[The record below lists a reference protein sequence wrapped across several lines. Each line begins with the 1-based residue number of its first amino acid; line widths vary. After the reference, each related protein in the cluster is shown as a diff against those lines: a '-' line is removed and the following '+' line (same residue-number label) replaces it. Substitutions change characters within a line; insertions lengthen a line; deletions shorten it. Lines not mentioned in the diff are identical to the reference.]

1 MNDGAPGSDGDDP
14 GDGRIVPIGF
24 AKALGDRYLSYALS
38 TITARSLPDVR
49 DGLKPVH
56 RRLLYAMRQLKLD
69 PATAPKKCARV
80 VGDVIG
86 QYHPHGDQ
94 SVYEALVRLAQP
106 FSVRYPLVDGQG
118 NFGNID
124 GDNAAAMRY
133 TEARLTAF
141 AQALL
146 DGIDEDAVDFRP
158 TYDEEGREPLVLP
171 ASVPNLLAN
180 GAQGIAVGMATNIPP
195 HNVGELCAALTLLID
210 RSDVAGAGRPEQ
222 PPANNDDPN
231 VDPEAVPAEG
241 EGEEPGAPPP
251 SLPAN
256 PGLPMT
262 ADPVTVGE
270 LAALMPGPDFPTG
283 GELVETAE
291 TITETYRTGRGSL
304 RLRARWSVEK
314 TGQGTYIIVVYEIP
328 YQVPKA
334 KLIEKIAD
342 LINGRHLPL
351 LNDVRDESADDVR
364 LVLEP
369 KSRNV
374 DPDVLMEHLYRKT
387 DLETRFGVNLNV
399 LDAHGVPRIM
409 GIKEALQAFLV
420 HRHTVLVRRS
430 RHRLA
435 KILDRLAVLDGYLIA
450 FLNLDEV
457 IRIIREEDD
466 AKAGLIAA
474 FALTDMQA
482 EAILNMR
489 LRALRKLEE
498 IEIRREHDKLSAERA
513 ELEALLA
520 EGALRWQR
528 IRDELADIRTRFGS
542 ETELGRRRTVIG
554 SAPTGTTVPIEAFI
568 EREPIT
574 VFLST
579 QGWIRS
585 VKGHQADP
593 TEVKYKEGDSERFV
607 LRCQTTDKVQIM
619 ASTGRF
625 YSIAADKLPRGRGFG
640 EPLRLSVDMPN
651 DSEVVTVFVYDPEV
665 KLIVAADDG
674 RGFIVSQSETLAQ
687 TKAGRQ
693 VLSPGKGATAMVCKP
708 VSGDMIA
715 LLGTNHKLLVFSLSE
730 VPEMAKGRGV
740 ILQKYKEG
748 KLLDLKTFNDAEGLK
763 WGRRTLA
770 GQDLLGYR
778 GARAGAGRLR
788 PKGFSSVNGFN

>member
-1 MNDGAPGSDGDDP
+1 MNDGVPGNDTDDS

-24 AKALGDRYLSYALS
+24 AKALGERYLSYALS

-56 RRLLYAMRQLKLD
+56 RRLLYAMRQLRLA
-69 PATAPKKCARV
+69 PETAPKKCARV

-146 DGIDEDAVDFRP
+146 EGIDEDAVDFRS
-158 TYDEEGREPLVLP
+158 TYDEEGREPIVLP

-195 HNVGELCAALTLLID
+195 HNVGELCRALTLLID
-210 RSDVAGAGRPEQ
+210 RSDIVGAGRPEQ
-222 PPANNDDPN
+222 PPANNDAPGTPPADAAPGPEL
-231 VDPEAVPAEG
+231 DPE
-241 EGEEPGAPPP
+241 PGKPTQAA
-251 SLPAN
+251 LPI
-256 PGLPMT
+256 T
-262 ADPVTVGE
+262 DDPVTAAE
-270 LAALMPGPDFPTG
+270 LTDLIPGPDFPTG
-283 GELVETAE
+283 GELVESPE

-304 RLRARWSVEK
+304 RLRARWTTEK

-328 YQVPKA
+328 YQVPKS

-342 LINGRHLPL
+342 LINGRHMPL

-374 DPDVLMEHLYRKT
+374 DPDVLMEHLFRKT

-399 LDAHGVPRIM
+399 LDAHGVPRVM
-409 GIKEALQAFLV
+409 GIKEALQAFLL

-435 KILDRLAVLDGYLIA
+435 KIVDRLEVLDGYLVA

-474 FALTDMQA
+474 FSLTDMQA

-489 LRALRKLEE
+489 LRSLRKLEE
-498 IEIRREHDKLSAERA
+498 IEIRREHEKLSAERT
-513 ELEALLA
+513 EIEALL
-520 EGALRWQR
+520 GQGSLRWSR
-528 IRDELADIRTRFGS
+528 IRTELEDIGKRFGS
-542 ETELGRRRTVIG
+542 DTELGKRRTVIG

-568 EREPIT
+568 EREPLT

-579 QGWIRS
+579 QGWIRA
-585 VKGHQADP
+585 VKGHQVDP
-593 TEVKYKEGDSERFV
+593 SEVKYKEGDGEGFV
-607 LRCQTTDKVQIM
+607 LRCQTTDKIQIM

-625 YSIAADKLPRGRGFG
+625 YSLSADKLPRGRGFG

-651 DSEVVTVFVYDPEV
+651 EAHIVTVFVLEPEG
-665 KLIVAADDG
+665 KLILAADDG

-693 VLSPGKGATAMVCKP
+693 VLSPGKGAAAKICVP
-708 VSGDMIA
+708 ASGDMIA
-715 LLGTNHKLLVFSLSE
+715 LIGTNHKLLVFPLTE

-748 KLLDLKTFNDAEGLK
+748 KLLDLKTFDDSDGLK
-763 WGRRTLA
+763 WGRRILA

-778 GARAGAGRLR
+778 GARAGVGRLR
-788 PKGFSSVNGFN
+788 PKGFSAVNGFN